1 MATQFVSNSSVN
13 IVNSKATMSNYSA
26 NSTIQDAAIATG
38 LHPNT
43 IRNWIKQGRIKSAQ
57 QVIQNNVKVW
67 LVDLQEVRQLA
78 GKLSDNTDNNT
89 GNTTSEMPP
98 FEPQSPPQPEK
109 GNSLNLIPE
118 KLLEPLANVIQSQS
132 DLIKEQGE
140 KIADLSLQLGKVQ
153 GRLEA
158 IEENNQQRQP
168 QTMPE
173 RSARPNIWKIYFFV
187 AIAAI
192 IAAAIA
198 VLILKFLIH

>member
-1 MATQFVSNSSVN
+1 
-13 IVNSKATMSNYSA
+13 MSEYNA

-43 IRNWIKQGRIKSAQ
+43 IRNWIKQGRIKSAS

-67 LVDLQEVRQLA
+67 VVDLQEVRQLA
-78 GKLSDNTDNNT
+78 GKLGDNTGNNT
-89 GNTTSEMPP
+89 GNTTADMPP
-98 FEPQSPPQPEK
+98 FEPQSPPSPDK

-118 KLLEPLANVIQSQS
+118 KLLEPLANVIQSQN

-168 QTMPE
+168 PAQLEQP
-173 RSARPNIWKIYFFV
+173 AQPNIWKIFFFV
-187 AIAAI
+187 AVAAI
-192 IAAAIA
+192 VCAVIA
-198 VLILKFLIH
+198 VLILKYLIH